1 MSILRKFSRD
11 NPTSN
16 RLIEHGTKAL
26 ERKLMS
32 GETLRAPRQQLRPL
46 RASVLRSFF
55 HHPKR
60 SVLPPIVNFRRLT
73 APVSSCLHIPCASL
87 VKSTAVVGKVLAI
100 WLEA

>member
-46 RASVLRSFF
+46 RSAAF
-55 HHPKR
+55 
-60 SVLPPIVNFRRLT
+60 
-73 APVSSCLHIPCASL
+73 
-87 VKSTAVVGKVLAI
+87 VLASTYC
-100 WLEA
+100 LYCRTRPNSACFFFL